1 MSFVIANPEMLAAA
15 ATDLAG
21 IVGSML
27 AAASGPCGDLLVAR
41 GHGIRLGRPI
51 GRPLR

>member
-21 IVGSML
+21 IRS
-27 AAASGPCGDLLVAR
+27 AIS
-41 GHGIRLGRPI
+41 
-51 GRPLR
+51 

>member
-21 IVGSML
+21 IRSAIS
-27 AAASGPCGDLLVAR
+27 AAKRSVLLLSEPV
-41 GHGIRLGRPI
+41 RPP
-51 GRPLR
+51 RWLR

>member
-21 IVGSML
+21 IRSAIS
-27 AAASGPCGDLLVAR
+27 AATE
-41 GHGIRLGRPI
+41 I
-51 GRPLR
+51 GRAHV

>member
-21 IVGSML
+21 IRSVIVLTVAQAVGVM
-27 AAASGPCGDLLVAR
+27 
-41 GHGIRLGRPI
+41 GRRSTRA
-51 GRPLR
+51 GFK

>member
-21 IVGSML
+21 IRSAISTKGKQ
-27 AAASGPCGDLLVAR
+27 
-41 GHGIRLGRPI
+41 IR
-51 GRPLR
+51 

>member
-21 IVGSML
+21 IRSAIDRKSV
-27 AAASGPCGDLLVAR
+27 V
-41 GHGIRLGRPI
+41 
-51 GRPLR
+51 

>member
-21 IVGSML
+21 IRSAISAAT
-27 AAASGPCGDLLVAR
+27 AAAGRPPGWPAATAAAR
-41 GHGIRLGRPI
+41 G
-51 GRPLR
+51 